1 MAMMDF
7 SLQNLDYEVRFLIE
21 TAYASSIGKV
31 RKSNQDFVQVFEN
44 REGVTLAIVCDGMG
58 GHQGGDVASTM
69 AVTHLG
75 HNFGM
80 TDFAN
85 ANIARKW
92 LDVQLNS
99 ENEIILKTADKFPDL
114 NGMGTTIVL
123 AFAFKDNAL
132 IAHLGDS
139 RAYSYSEGKFVQLTE
154 DHSLVNELVKMGQI
168 TKEQAKHHPQK
179 NIITQALGVSST
191 IDPEIK
197 EIKLDENDIIL
208 LCTDGLTNS
217 LSDPQ
222 IQQILATK
230 ELSLKERCNK
240 LISESNRLGG
250 GDNITVCLIWNKE
263 DESSD
268 R

>member
-1 MAMMDF
+1 M
-7 SLQNLDYEVRFLIE
+7 IE
-21 TAYASSIGKV
+21 TAYASSIGRI
-31 RKSNQDFVQVFEN
+31 RKSNQDYVRVFKN
-44 REGVTLAIVCDGMG
+44 KSGITLAIVCDGMG
-58 GHQGGDVASTM
+58 GHQGGDVASMM

-75 HNFGM
+75 HNFKD
-80 TDFAN
+80 TDFKSP
-85 ANIARKW
+85 NIAQKW

-99 ENEIILKTADKFPDL
+99 ENETILKTADRFPDL

-123 AFAFKDNAL
+123 VLAFAGAAL

-139 RAYSYSEGKFVQLTE
+139 RAYSYADGKFTQLTE

-191 IDPEIK
+191 IDPEYTNIALK
-197 EIKLDENDIIL
+197 DHDLIL

-230 ELSLKERCNK
+230 ELSLKDRCDK
-240 LISESNRLGG
+240 LINEANRLGG
-250 GDNITVCLIWNKE
+250 GDNITVCLVYSKE
-263 DESSD
+263 DD
-268 R
+268 AK

>member
-80 TDFAN
+80 TDFTD

-132 IAHLGDS
+132 ISHLGDS

-154 DHSLVNELVKMGQI
+154 DHSLVNELVKMRQI

>member
-44 REGVTLAIVCDGMG
+44 RKGITLAIVCDGMG

-75 HNFGM
+75 HNFGI
-80 TDFAN
+80 TDFTD

-99 ENEIILKTADKFPDL
+99 ENETILKTADKFPDL

-191 IDPEIK
+191 IDPEVK
-197 EIKLDENDIIL
+197 ELKLDIIL

-240 LISESNRLGG
+240 LISEANRLGG
-250 GDNITVCLIWNKE
+250 GDNITVFLIWNKE
-263 DESSD
+263 DESRD

>member
-1 MAMMDF
+1 
-7 SLQNLDYEVRFLIE
+7 LIE
-21 TAYASSIGKV
+21 TAFASSIGRI
-31 RKSNQDFVQVFEN
+31 RKSNQDFVKVFKN
-44 REGVTLAIVCDGMG
+44 KSDTTLAIVCDGMG

-69 AVTHLG
+69 AVSHLG
-75 HNFGM
+75 HNFES
-80 TDFAN
+80 TDFTDTNSAH
-85 ANIARKW
+85 KW
-92 LDVQLNS
+92 IEVQLKS
-99 ENEIILKTADKFPDL
+99 ENETILKTADSFPDL

-123 AFAFKDNAL
+123 AFAFKDTAL

-139 RAYSYSEGKFVQLTE
+139 RAYIYADGHFTQLTE

-191 IDPEIK
+191 IDPEFRNVA
-197 EIKLDENDIIL
+197 LNENDIIL

-230 ELSLKERCNK
+230 ELSLKDRCNK
-240 LISESNRLGG
+240 LINEANRLGG
-250 GDNITVCLIWNKE
+250 GDNITVCLVWNKGE
-263 DESSD
+263 GSK
-268 R
+268 

>member
-44 REGVTLAIVCDGMG
+44 RKGITLAIVCDGMG

-75 HNFGM
+75 HNFGI
-80 TDFAN
+80 TDFTD

-99 ENEIILKTADKFPDL
+99 ENETILKTADKFPDL

-191 IDPEIK
+191 IDPEVK
-197 EIKLDENDIIL
+197 EIKLDDDDIIFVN
-208 LCTDGLTNS
+208 CN
-217 LSDPQ
+217 
-222 IQQILATK
+222 
-230 ELSLKERCNK
+230 NK
-240 LISESNRLGG
+240 LNTF
-250 GDNITVCLIWNKE
+250 NQAA
-263 DESSD
+263 
-268 R
+268 

>member
-1 MAMMDF
+1 MDF
-7 SLQNLDYEVRFLIE
+7 SLLNLRCEVRFLIE

-31 RKSNQDFVQVFEN
+31 RKSNQDFVQVFKN
-44 REGVTLAIVCDGMG
+44 RKGITLAVVCDGMG

-75 HNFGM
+75 HNFGI
-80 TDFAN
+80 TDFTD
-85 ANIARKW
+85 ANIGHKW

-99 ENEIILKTADKFPDL
+99 ENETILKTADKFPDL
-114 NGMGTTIVL
+114 NGMGTTTVL
-123 AFAFKDNAL
+123 AFAFDDNAL

-191 IDPEIK
+191 IDPEIN
-197 EIKLDENDIIL
+197 EIKLGDNDIIL

-240 LISESNRLGG
+240 VISEANRLD
-250 GDNITVCLIWNKE
+250 GDVIISVCLNWK
-263 DESSD
+263 
-268 R
+268 

>member
-1 MAMMDF
+1 MEMMDF
-7 SLQNLDYEVRFLIE
+7 SLQNLSYEVRFLIE

-31 RKSNQDFVQVFEN
+31 RKSNQDFVQVFKN
-44 REGVTLAIVCDGMG
+44 HADITLAIVCDGMG

-75 HNFGM
+75 HNFKM
-80 TDFAN
+80 TDFTNDDLAQ
-85 ANIARKW
+85 KW
-92 LDVQLNS
+92 LEVQLKS
-99 ENEIILKTADKFPDL
+99 ENETILKTADKFPDL

-123 AFAFKDNAL
+123 AFAFADTAL

-139 RAYSYSEGKFVQLTE
+139 RAYNYSEGKFVQLTE
-154 DHSLVNELVKMGQI
+154 DHSLVNELVKMRQI
-168 TKEQAKHHPQK
+168 TREQAKHHPQK

-191 IDPEIK
+191 IDPEFD
-197 EIKLDENDIIL
+197 EIKLGENDIIL

-217 LSDPQ
+217 LNDPQ

-240 LISESNRLGG
+240 LISEANRLGG

-263 DESSD
+263 DKSSD